1 MFLNSLKVSKSQSI
15 SRIHNLSAKAI
26 IFQGSPS
33 QYMTIKRQE
42 DVLDT
47 IFHLITLPMMSSS
60 FPHVFLLLLYCSHS
74 NEFNMQ

>member
-15 SRIHNLSAKAI
+15 SRIHNLSSKAI

-47 IFHLITLPMMSSS
+47 IFHSSPS
-60 FPHVFLLLLYCSHS
+60 
-74 NEFNMQ
+74 Q